1 MTAREDLEQEIRRL
15 LLIIETNQAALR
27 LRTVSKVD
35 KAQLLQALD
44 QRKTRLALLKE
55 RLAAVP
61 ESNQDTTKE
70 GA

>member
-27 LRTVSKVD
+27 LRTVSKV
-35 KAQLLQALD
+35 AQLLQALD